1 MTSPFDWQGRTDTE
15 EVGDSRRWHHVMRMF
30 DGSAHDGVALI
41 GFAVDEGVRRNGGRT
56 GAARGPAALRTALA
70 NMPILSEPALWDAG
84 DVVCDGE
91 ALESAQDA
99 LAERVSSV
107 MAQGCRPIVLGG
119 GHDMAWGTFQ
129 GLVRAMPP
137 TDRLLIVNIDA
148 HFDLRIASRAN
159 SGTPFRQMA
168 EWCAAHARPFS
179 YRVLGI
185 SRFGNTRALFDR
197 ADALGVRYVPDEALQ
212 DATGLHEA
220 KARLAV
226 DLAQCDSVYLT
237 ICLDVLPAHVAP
249 GVSAPASLGVPLH
262 IVEAVVDQVLASGKL
277 RAADVAELTPAQAE
291 GGRTARAA
299 ARLVSRIARGE
310 GGHVHLR
317 AALEA
322 HHEAPAN
329 QTAIPSESTAS
340 S

>member
-1 MTSPFDWQGRTDTE
+1 MTSPFDWQGRTDPE
-15 EVGDSRRWHHVMRMF
+15 EVGDSRRWHHVMRTF

-99 LAERVSSV
+99 LAARVSSV
-107 MAQGCRPIVLGG
+107 MQHGCRPVVLGG
-119 GHDMAWGTFQ
+119 GHEMAWGTFQ
-129 GLVRAMPP
+129 GLVRTIPRD
-137 TDRLLIVNIDA
+137 DRLLIVNIDA
-148 HFDLRIASRAN
+148 HFDLRIAARAN

-168 EWCAAHARPFS
+168 EWCAAHARPFD

-197 ADALGVRYVPDEALQ
+197 ADALGVRFVPDEQLQ
-212 DATGLHEA
+212 DAIGLTEA
-220 KARLAV
+220 QAGLAV
-226 DLAQCDSVYLT
+226 DLAQCDGVYLT

-262 IVEAVVDQVLASGKL
+262 VVESLVDQVLASGKL
-277 RAADVAELTPAQAE
+277 LAADLAELNPAFDE

-299 ARLVSRIARGE
+299 ARLVTRIARG
-310 GGHVHLR
+310 
-317 AALEA
+317 
-322 HHEAPAN
+322 
-329 QTAIPSESTAS
+329 
-340 S
+340 

>member
-1 MTSPFDWQGRTDTE
+1 MSTPFAWQGRTDAE
-15 EVGDSRRWHHVMRMF
+15 EVGDSRRWHHVMRTF
-30 DGSAHDGVALI
+30 DERAHGGVALI

-56 GAARGPAALRTALA
+56 GAAQGPAALRAALA
-70 NMPILSEPALWDAG
+70 NMPVHSEPALWDAG

-99 LAERVSSV
+99 LAARVSSV

-119 GHDMAWGTFQ
+119 GHEMAWGTFQ
-129 GLVRAMPP
+129 GLVRTMPRH
-137 TDRLLIVNIDA
+137 DRLLIVNIDA

-168 EWCAAHARPFS
+168 EWCAAHAQPFS
-179 YRVLGI
+179 YHVLGI

-197 ADALGVRYVPDEALQ
+197 ADALGVRYVPDEQLQ
-212 DATGLHEA
+212 DAIGLTEA
-220 KARLAV
+220 QAGLAV
-226 DLAQCDSVYLT
+226 DLAQFDGVYLT

-262 IVEAVVDQVLASGKL
+262 VVEPLVDQVLASGKL
-277 RAADVAELTPAQAE
+277 RAADLAELNPAHDE

-299 ARLVSRIARGE
+299 ARLVSRIARG
-310 GGHVHLR
+310 
-317 AALEA
+317 
-322 HHEAPAN
+322 
-329 QTAIPSESTAS
+329 
-340 S
+340 